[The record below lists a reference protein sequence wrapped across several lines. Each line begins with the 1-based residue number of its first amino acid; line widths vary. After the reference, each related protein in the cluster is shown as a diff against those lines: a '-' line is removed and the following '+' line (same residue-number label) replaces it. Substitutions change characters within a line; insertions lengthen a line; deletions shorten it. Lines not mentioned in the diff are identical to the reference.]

1 MLNGDCMILVIGGS
15 YQGKTEYVTSNF
27 SGYKFFNQLHLF
39 IKKRLEEG
47 CGEGA
52 ILDEIHEA
60 IKDGDWVLIADE
72 IGNGIVPMDENDN
85 KWREVSG
92 RILIELAKE
101 AEEVHR
107 VVLGIGQRI
116 K

>member
-1 MLNGDCMILVIGGS
+1 MVLVVGGS
-15 YQGKTEYVTSNF
+15 YQGKTEYATSTF
-27 SGYKFFNQLHLF
+27 TDSRYFNQAHLF

-47 CGEGA
+47 KSQEA
-52 ILDEIHEA
+52 ILSEIGRATSE
-60 IKDGDWVLIADE
+60 GNWVIIADE
-72 IGNGIVPMDENDN
+72 IGNGVVPMEQSDRV
-85 KWREVSG
+85 WRETTG

-101 AEEVHR
+101 ADEVHR

>member
-1 MLNGDCMILVIGGS
+1 MVLIVGGS
-15 YQGKTEYVTSNF
+15 YQGKTEYATSNF
-27 SGYKFFNQLHLF
+27 PNCRFFNQLHLF
-39 IKKRLEEG
+39 IKKRMDEG
-47 CGEGA
+47 MGQEA
-52 ILDEIHEA
+52 ILKEIHEA
-60 IKDGDWVLIADE
+60 ISEGDWVLIADE
-72 IGNGIVPMDENDN
+72 LGNGVVPMDEKDIE
-85 KWREVSG
+85 WREVSG